1 MMRSLGTLLLAA
13 AAAAAV
19 LAGVP
24 STASAGDGMGRAV
37 LVGPAPKPRGG
48 AGVVVGPGNALKDV
62 VVWLK
67 KGAAMGG
74 QVPDKP
80 AELEVRGSTY
90 VPHVLPVMVGQKMRV
105 RTNDR
110 MLHEVV
116 AQPRKGPA
124 LDVPVAEPG
133 TWVTLDGPRGAETY
147 RVRCAVHAKMT
158 AWVVVLDHPF
168 FAVTGEDG
176 TFDIPGLK
184 PGKYALVAWQE
195 AMGSLEAEIEV
206 GPDGK
211 VVKPAEFLFQ
221 AQAPKK

>member
-1 MMRSLGTLLLAA
+1 MMRSIGTLLL
-13 AAAAAV
+13 AAAV

-37 LVGPAPKPRGG
+37 LVGPAPKARGG
-48 AGVVVGPGNALKDV
+48 ASVVVGPTNGLKDD
-62 VVWLK
+62 VVWLR
-67 KGAAMGG
+67 KGAALGG

-80 AELEVRGSTY
+80 ADLEERGNTY

-105 RTNDR
+105 RNNDR
-110 MLHEVV
+110 MLHDVV
-116 AQPRKGPA
+116 TQPRKSPPR
-124 LDVPVAEPG
+124 DVQLAGQG
-133 TWVTLDGPRGAETY
+133 TWVTLDGARVAETY
-147 RVRCAVHAKMT
+147 RVRCGVHPTMT

-168 FAVTGEDG
+168 FAVTGDDG

-184 PGKYALVAWQE
+184 PGKYTLVAWQE

-211 VVKPAEFLFQ
+211 VVKPAEFQFQ
-221 AQAPKK
+221 AEASKR